1 MKNLITL
8 MFMFCSVMF
17 YGQDFKIGMN
27 YGADAGV
34 GDEIELKFEIF
45 PAADQTITA
54 TFLQFD
60 VNWNNKLLQYVS
72 HTIDPFNRWENKQ
85 TDRTHWDGFKFNPDT
100 EMGTQNL
107 TYQFDSWNAGGAYY
121 SSDADFSVDRYT
133 FQATNDINLYDAV
146 LTMKFKV
153 LDRAATN
160 YTDYS
165 DIFSLSWARLE
176 DNRTDP
182 TAEYIVVSS
191 NRTISLSPSG
201 VGAGDVTL
209 TLDVPHTNKGDYGY
223 SVYNFSQLE
232 GNDWDEDGTI
242 DSYTPKFDELPIADG
257 NFDSNGVATLS
268 TLSLDELHWVH
279 THIIGDG
286 QSNPVWLDDVV
297 TVTDVFK
304 IFQYSLD
311 SDINGGGGSWEYKIQ
326 DILGE
331 VTNDGKV
338 DFDDSYELL
347 AHINGVE
354 VSSNVTSQA
363 NGEFTISALKD
374 VYGTFGRDDWHTFTP
389 TESNKTFSIGHGLRG
404 DVDFSHSTVPTADG
418 TEWEPVVQSTFS
430 KSSSKALSIINNN
443 KVQTANLDISSRL
456 EDGKV
461 IVDVNVGTNGLAGT
475 QFKINY
481 DTNILE
487 LDDVVYDTG
496 NEMTNFGSIKDGV
509 ASFGSLDYKGEK
521 TVKVGTPYKLIFT
534 PKQQISNTI
543 GLISFKISEGVKTD
557 GTKVKFE

>member
-1 MKNLITL
+1 MRNLITL
-8 MFMFCSVMF
+8 MIMFCSVMF

-45 PAADQTITA
+45 PAAGQSITA

-60 VNWNNKLLQYVS
+60 VNYNNKLLQYVS
-72 HTIDPFNRWENKQ
+72 HSIDPFNRWENKQ
-85 TDRTHWDGFKFNPDT
+85 TDRTVWDGYKFMPDQF
-100 EMGTQNL
+100 GDPNNL
-107 TYQFDSWNAGGAYY
+107 TDQWNWWRFGDTPYV
-121 SSDADFSVDRYT
+121 DNADFSVNRFT

-160 YTDYS
+160 YSDYS

-176 DNRTDP
+176 DNRTNP
-182 TAEYIVVSS
+182 QTEYNVVSS

-232 GNDWDEDGTI
+232 GNDWDGDGEI
-242 DSYTPKFDELPIADG
+242 DSYNPKIGEIPIADG
-257 NFDSNGVATLS
+257 TFDSNGVATLS

-279 THIIGDG
+279 THTVYDG
-286 QSNPVWLDDVV
+286 QSHPAWLDDVV

-304 IFQYSLD
+304 IFQFSLD
-311 SDINGGGGSWEYKIQ
+311 SDINGGGGSWQYKIQ

-347 AHINGVE
+347 AHINGIQ
-354 VSSNVTSQA
+354 VSSNVTSKD
-363 NGEFTISALKD
+363 NGPFSLSALKD
-374 VYGTFGRDDWHTFTP
+374 VYGTFGQDNWHTFKP
-389 TESNKTFSIGHGLRG
+389 TETDKTFVIAHGLRG
-404 DVDFSHSTVPTADG
+404 DVDFSHSTVPTAEGSEWDG
-418 TEWEPVVQSTFS
+418 QSAFS
-430 KSSSKALSIINNN
+430 KSSSTKALSIINNN
-443 KVQTANLDISSRL
+443 EVQSANLDISSRL

-481 DTNILE
+481 DTNILQ
-487 LDDVVYDTG
+487 LDDVIYDTG

-509 ASFGSLDYKGEK
+509 ASFGSLDYTGEK
-521 TVKVGTPYKLIFT
+521 TVKVGTPYKLVFT

-543 GLISFKISEGVKTD
+543 GLVSFKISEGVKTD
-557 GTKVKFE
+557 GTKVKFQ

>member
-1 MKNLITL
+1 MKKLLSLLLMVVCTL
-8 MFMFCSVMF
+8 TLSA
-17 YGQDFKIGMN
+17 QDFKVGMN
-27 YGADAGV
+27 FGADANV

-45 PAADQTITA
+45 PAEGQSITA

-60 VNWNNKLLQYVS
+60 VNWNNKLIQYVS
-72 HTIDPFNRWENKQ
+72 HTIDPYSKLTNPQLNR
-85 TDRTHWDGFKFNPDT
+85 DHWDGYKFNPDAVA
-100 EMGTQNL
+100 QINNL
-107 TYQFDSWNAGGAYY
+107 TDQYNHWRFNGAYT
-121 SSDADFSVDRYT
+121 ANQDFSVDRYT
-133 FQATNDINLYDAV
+133 IQSTGDINLYDAV
-146 LTMKFKV
+146 LIMKFKV

-182 TAEYIVVSS
+182 KTEYTVVSS
-191 NRTISLSPSG
+191 NQTISLNPG
-201 VGAGDVTL
+201 GIGAGDVTL
-209 TLDVPHTNKGDYGY
+209 TLDVPHANKGDYGY

-232 GNDWDEDGTI
+232 GMDWDSDGTI
-242 DSYTPKFDELPIADG
+242 DSYTPKVDEVPVESG

-279 THIIGDG
+279 THTTYDG
-286 QSNPVWLDDVV
+286 TSHPAWLDDVV

-304 IFQYSLD
+304 IFQFSLD
-311 SDINGGGGSWEYKIQ
+311 SDINGGGGSWQYKIQ

-354 VSSNVTSQA
+354 VSSNVTSKD
-363 NGEFTISALKD
+363 NGPFSLSALKD
-374 VYGTFGRDDWHTFTP
+374 VYGTFGSDDWHTFTP
-389 TESNKTFSIGHGLRG
+389 TESNKTFVVAHGLRG
-404 DVDFSHSTVPTADG
+404 DVDFSHSTVPTAAG
-418 TEWEPVVQSTFS
+418 SEWTSQNTVS
-430 KSSSKALSIINNN
+430 KSPSRALSIINNN
-443 KVQTANLDISSRL
+443 KVESSNLDISSRL

-461 IVDVNVGTNGLAGT
+461 IVDVNVGTSGLAGT
-475 QFKINY
+475 QFKINF
-481 DTNILE
+481 DVNMLE
-487 LDDVVYDTG
+487 LEDVIYDTG

-509 ASFGSLDYKGEK
+509 ASFGSLDYNGEK
-521 TVKVGTPYKLIFT
+521 TVKVGTPYKLVFR
-534 PKQQISNTI
+534 PKQQITNTI
-543 GLISFKISEGVKTD
+543 GLVSFKISEGVKTD